1 MATASTTT
9 LAEALQT
16 HFQPAMIKTFSEITP
31 IMDFIGTTPAKSGK
45 AIEWQVNTSGN
56 DSAETYS
63 EGDAAPTGGSQAY
76 YSPSVSFNHFQAVAH
91 ISGHA
96 NDAMKGGY
104 FDGAI
109 KEVQGTVSAL
119 AHLAE
124 ETIMADIVAAI
135 AIDANYGGIDRTT
148 LVMDA
153 FNVAAGSVALSI
165 EDMEDCWEA
174 MHIEPRICDMS
185 DWFWFCAAE
194 QDMAYQRAADG
205 LGGINI
211 SMNIGDVMDVGRAQS
226 TRAFNGRPIVVFPT
240 LTNTLMYG
248 SKKSD
253 LLIEELRPLK
263 ITPMGV
269 TEDADKF
276 LITWAGKAVHLHP
289 GRATYISGLAT

>member
-1 MATASTTT
+1 MAVASATT

-16 HFQPAMIKTFSEITP
+16 HFQPAMVKTFYEGTP
-31 IMDFIGTTPAKSGK
+31 IIDFLGTTPAKSGK
-45 AIEWQVNTSGN
+45 AIEWQVNTTGN

-63 EGDAAPTGGSQAY
+63 EAAAAPTGGSQAY
-76 YSPSVSFNHFQAVAH
+76 YSPSVAFNHFQAVSH

-96 NDAMKGGY
+96 KDAMKGGY

-109 KEVQGTVSAL
+109 KEIQGTVSAL

-135 AIDANYGGIDRTT
+135 AIDANYGSIDRTT
-148 LVMDA
+148 MGMDA

-185 DWFWFCAAE
+185 DFFFFCAAE

-205 LGGINI
+205 LGGVNL
-211 SMNIGDVMDVGRAQS
+211 NLNLGATLDVGRAQS
-226 TRAFNGRPIVVFPT
+226 SRAFNGSPIIVFPT
-240 LTNTLMYG
+240 LTNTYMYG

-253 LLIEELRPLK
+253 LLIEELRP
-263 ITPMGV
+263 ITIVPMGV

-276 LITWAGKAVHLHP
+276 LVTWAGKAVHLNP
-289 GRATYISGLAT
+289 GRATYISGLST